1 MADMQEVYDAL
12 RAADAAGDAE
22 SVNRLIAYIESVEAG
37 APAKAAKPAAPV
49 NAPDEPLTE
58 RAKRVLESAATS
70 QTATDIGR
78 AGGVMARGVMGLPAM
93 VAQAGQEAWNL
104 TAPAQA
110 KLANMLGYE
119 NITPESISV
128 APENMALTNLYGVT
142 TRGGPPPTGSAI
154 VEGGLGALTGAGF
167 ARSAA
172 NYATTPAL
180 KNLAQTLGYNRVLQG
195 VSGMTGAAAAEGAR
209 EMGAGPVGQVAAGMA
224 GAMAPGAAVVGTRNA
239 IAGDA
244 AAVAARQKQF
254 AQAGVSPT
262 VGQVTQKRGTQG
274 VESVI
279 GKAPGGVGK
288 MSEFR
293 EGQQDDLAAKVDV
306 LADRLG
312 NVTSAE
318 KAGDIIVKGLTGE
331 GGFVDRFQQ
340 AQKIAYDKLDSLI
353 PPQMRVVP
361 QQTLDTLDFLAAP
374 IPGAKAT
381 TGGLVNQKVRSLRD
395 DIVADIRS
403 NAQPSVSG
411 APGTAG
417 IPYEAL
423 ASIRSRVGAM
433 LGQDEAIS
441 GAPRAELKRIYAALS
456 QDMKAA
462 AVATGDPKALQA
474 FNRANAL
481 TKAGHTRIDDVLQSV
496 IDKKLPEIVYRS
508 ATNMADM
515 KLGASK
521 IRTVL
526 KSLKPEEA
534 DAVRGM
540 FLRQLGKAT
549 GSNQNAA
556 GDQFSSETFLT
567 NWASKISPEAKTAL
581 FGRGQ
586 MRSDLDAI
594 AKTADDI
601 RASNKAMGNPS
612 GTAQNVAPYMVGS
625 AVAGAAGSGQYG
637 LAALIATQPL
647 IANAG
652 ARLMT
657 NQAFVRWLANE
668 IKTPQGAYTQGSL
681 QGLLDVMKDQ
691 PQSVQDDVKAY
702 VSSVEGQGE

>member
-1 MADMQEVYDAL
+1 MITVDLPDGTSIDVDT
-12 RAADAAGDAE
+12 DDE
-22 SVNRLIAYIESVEAG
+22 SVAVAAARKYLASI
-37 APAKAAKPAAPV
+37 AKPSTPPQQV
-49 NAPDEPLTE
+49 EEPMLD
-58 RAKRVLESAATS
+58 RAKRVAESALTS
-70 QTATDIGR
+70 QTANDFGR
-78 AGGVMARGVMGLPAM
+78 AGGTVARGVMGLPAM
-93 VAQAGQEAWNL
+93 ITQAGQEAWNL

-110 KLANMLGYE
+110 KFANMLGME
-119 NITPESISV
+119 NITPDTLRI

-154 VEGGLGALTGAGF
+154 IEGGLGALTGAGA

-172 NYATTPAL
+172 AVATSPAL
-180 KNLAQTLGYNRVLQG
+180 KSLAQTLGSNRVLQG

-209 EMGAGPVGQVAAGMA
+209 AAGAGTAGQVAAGMA
-224 GAMAPGAAVVGTRNA
+224 GAMAPGAAVVNARNA

-244 AAVAARQKQF
+244 ASVAQRQKQF
-254 AQAGVSPT
+254 AQAGVSPS
-262 VGQVTQKRGTQG
+262 VGQVTQKSGTQG
-274 VESVI
+274 AESI
-279 GKAPGGVGK
+279 ISKAPGGVGK
-288 MSEFR
+288 MADFR
-293 EGQQDDLAAKVDV
+293 EGQQDALAAKVDT

-318 KAGDIIVKGLTGE
+318 RAGDIIVKGLTGE

-340 AQKIAYDKLDSLI
+340 AQKIAYDKLDALI

-374 IPGAKAT
+374 VAGAKAT
-381 TGGLVNQKVRSLRD
+381 TGGLVNAKVKTLRD

-462 AVATGDPKALQA
+462 AVATGDPRALQA
-474 FNRANAL
+474 FNRANSL
-481 TKAGHTRIDDVLQSV
+481 TKAGHQRIDDVLQSV

-567 NWASKISPEAKTAL
+567 NWSGKISPEAKTAL

-594 AKTADDI
+594 AKTAYDI
-601 RASNKAMGNPS
+601 RAANKAMGNPS

-647 IANAG
+647 IANSG

-691 PQSVQDDVKAY
+691 PQSVQDDVKGY

>member
-1 MADMQEVYDAL
+1 MITVDLPDGTSIDVDTDDEAVAVAAARKYLAL
-12 RAADAAGDAE
+12 LANP
-22 SVNRLIAYIESVEAG
+22 STPPQQV
-37 APAKAAKPAAPV
+37 
-49 NAPDEPLTE
+49 DEPLID
-58 RAKRVLESAATS
+58 RAKRVAESALTS
-70 QTATDIGR
+70 ETANDFGR
-78 AGGVMARGVMGLPAM
+78 AGGTVARGVMGLPAM
-93 VAQAGQEAWNL
+93 AMQAGQEAWNL

-110 KLANMLGYE
+110 KFANMLGME
-119 NITPESISV
+119 NITPDTLRI

-142 TRGGPPPTGSAI
+142 TRGGPPPTGSGI

-172 NYATTPAL
+172 VAAKSPAL
-180 KNLAQTLGYNRVLQG
+180 KNLAQTLGSNRVLQG
-195 VSGMTGAAAAEGAR
+195 VSGMTGAGAAEGAR
-209 EMGAGPVGQVAAGMA
+209 EAGAGPVGQVVAGVA
-224 GAMAPGAAVVGTRNA
+224 GAMAPGAAITGARNA

-244 AAVAARQKQF
+244 AAVAERQKQF
-254 AQAGVSPT
+254 ARAGVSPT
-262 VGQVTQKRGTQG
+262 VGQVTQQRSTQG
-274 VESVI
+274 AESLI
-279 GKAPGGVGK
+279 SKAPGGVGK
-288 MSEFR
+288 MTEFR
-293 EGQQDDLAAKVDV
+293 EAQQDDLAAKVDV

-312 NVTSAE
+312 NVTSGE
-318 KAGDIIVKGLTGE
+318 RAGEIIVKGLTGE

-374 IPGAKAT
+374 IAGARAT
-381 TGGLVNQKVRSLRD
+381 TGGLVNAKVKTLRD
-395 DIVADIRS
+395 DILTDIRS

-411 APGTAG
+411 APGVAG

-474 FNRANAL
+474 FNRANSL
-481 TKAGHTRIDDVLQSV
+481 TKAGHQRIDDVLQSV

-586 MRSDLDAI
+586 MRADLDAI

-601 RASNKAMGNPS
+601 RASNRAMGNPG
-612 GTAQNVAPYMVGS
+612 GTAQNVAPYIVSS
-625 AVAGAAGSGQYG
+625 AAAGAAGSGNYG
-637 LAALIATQPL
+637 VAGLIVLQPL

-657 NQAFVRWLANE
+657 NQKFVRWLANE
-668 IKTPQGAYTQGSL
+668 IKTPQAAYAAGSL
-681 QGLLDVMKDQ
+681 QGLLDIMKDQ
-691 PQSVQDDVKAY
+691 PKSVQDDVNAY